1 MPKKKSV
8 TADDA
13 TGIGHKLKLSYF
25 IASVI
30 PIAVT
35 TYIYLVYISPEAESK
50 GQYLIPIVIAVMLAL
65 TVVLSLLGLTMT
77 TRAANDSINTLTK
90 LNHRMDSLLDLTKN
104 FRESFYIDVL
114 MDSITMSATQILN
127 AEASS
132 ILLYDEDEVLR
143 FAYVNGKSSS
153 LKGKAVDIGGGI
165 TGWVAKEGKSVI
177 INDVKKDP
185 RFSDVYDRESGFTT
199 RSIACVPLLID
210 GRNIGIL
217 EVLNKKEGEPFTE
230 QDQKIL
236 YSLADHAAI
245 SIQRSKSNE
254 SSHSDFIQIT
264 DILMTAMD
272 YHVPEKK
279 GHARRVA
286 RYSVKLAKAMG
297 LNEEEQKKIYFGALL
312 HDIGLLKYNQDEYWG
327 LKKFELHPSL
337 GFEMIKAV
345 SIWQPVANYV
355 LSHHERY
362 GGGGYPKGLS
372 GQDIPLGARI
382 ISVAEV
388 FDTLVSGRSYKPAM
402 GFIESAEEIKSN
414 SGIQFDPHVV
424 DIFLANFSKEDIV
437 E

>member
-1 MPKKKSV
+1 MPKKKSATTV
-8 TADDA
+8 DA
-13 TGIGHKLKLSYF
+13 MGIGHKLKLSYF
-25 IASVI
+25 IASII
-30 PIAVT
+30 PIAVM
-35 TYIYLVYISPEAESK
+35 TYIYLVYISPEAQSK
-50 GQYLIPIVIAVMLAL
+50 GQHLVPVVIAIMLVL

-77 TRAANDSINTLTK
+77 TKAANDSINTLTK

-104 FRESFYIDVL
+104 FRESFFIDVL

-132 ILLYDEDEVLR
+132 ILLYDEAEVLR
-143 FAYVNGKSSS
+143 FAYVTGKASS
-153 LKGKAVDIGGGI
+153 LKGKAVNTGGGI
-165 TGWVAKEGKSVI
+165 TGWVAMEGKSVI

-185 RFSDVYDRESGFTT
+185 RFSDVYDRESGFATS
-199 RSIACVPLLID
+199 SIVCVPLVID

-217 EVLNKKEGEPFTE
+217 EVLNKKDGEIFTE

-236 YSLADHAAI
+236 YSLADHAAL
-245 SIQRSKSNE
+245 SIQRSKSYA

-279 GHARRVA
+279 GHARRVS

-312 HDIGLLKYNQDEYWG
+312 HDIGLLKYNQDDYWG

-337 GFEMIKAV
+337 GFEMIRPV
-345 SIWQPVANYV
+345 SLWQPVANYV
-355 LSHHERY
+355 LCHHERY
-362 GGGGYPKGLS
+362 GGGGYPKGIS

-388 FDTLVSGRSYKPAM
+388 FDTLVSARSYKPTMSFVEA
-402 GFIESAEEIKSN
+402 AEEIKSN

>member
-1 MPKKKSV
+1 
-8 TADDA
+8 
-13 TGIGHKLKLSYF
+13 
-25 IASVI
+25 
-30 PIAVT
+30 
-35 TYIYLVYISPEAESK
+35 
-50 GQYLIPIVIAVMLAL
+50 
-65 TVVLSLLGLTMT
+65 MT
-77 TRAANDSINTLTK
+77 TRAANDSIKTLTK
-90 LNHRMDSLLDLTKN
+90 LNHRMDSLLDLTRN
-104 FRESFYIDVL
+104 FRESFFIDVL
-114 MDSITMSATQILN
+114 MDSITVSATQILN

-132 ILLYDEDEVLR
+132 ILLYDEEEVLR

-185 RFSDVYDRESGFTT
+185 RFSDVYDRESGFAT
-199 RSIACVPLLID
+199 RSIVCVPLLID

-217 EVLNKKEGEPFTE
+217 EVLNKKEGEFFTE

-245 SIQRSKSNE
+245 SIQRSKSYE

-264 DILMTAMD
+264 EILMTAMD

-279 GHARRVA
+279 GHARRVS

-345 SIWQPVANYV
+345 SILQPVANYV

-362 GGGGYPKGLS
+362 DGGGYPKGLS

-388 FDTLVSGRSYKPAM
+388 FDILVSGRSYKPAM
-402 GFIESAEEIKSN
+402 GFIEAAEEIKNN

>member
-1 MPKKKSV
+1 MPKRKPV
-8 TADDA
+8 ETDDA
-13 TGIGHKLKLSYF
+13 LSIGHKLKLSYF
-25 IASVI
+25 VASVI
-30 PIAVT
+30 PLAVM
-35 TYIYLVYISPEAESK
+35 TYIYLAYIAPEAESK
-50 GQYLIPIVIAVMLAL
+50 GQYFIPIVIAVLLVL

-77 TRAANDSINTLTK
+77 TKAANDSIKTLTK

-104 FRESFYIDVL
+104 FRESFFVDVL
-114 MDSITMSATQILN
+114 MDSIATSATQILN

-132 ILLYDEDEVLR
+132 ILLYDEAGVLR
-143 FAYVNGKSSS
+143 FAYVTGKASS
-153 LKGKAVDIGGGI
+153 LKGKALDIGVGI
-165 TGWVAKEGKSVI
+165 TGWVAREGKSVI
-177 INDVKKDP
+177 INDVTKDS
-185 RFSDVYDRESGFTT
+185 RFSDEYDRESGFTT
-199 RSIACVPLLID
+199 RSIVCVPLIID

-217 EVLNKKEGEPFTE
+217 EVLNKKEGELFSE

-236 YSLADHAAI
+236 FSLADHAAI
-245 SIQRSKSNE
+245 SIQRSRSHE

-264 DILMTAMD
+264 EILMTAMD

-279 GHARRVA
+279 GHARRVS

-345 SIWQPVANYV
+345 SMWQPVANYV
-355 LSHHERY
+355 LNHHEHY
-362 GGGGYPKGLS
+362 DGSGYPKGLS

-382 ISVAEV
+382 IAVAEV
-388 FDTLVSGRSYKPAM
+388 FDTLVSARSYKPTMSFLEA
-402 GFIESAEEIKSN
+402 ADEIKKN
-414 SGIQFDPHVV
+414 AGIQFDPHVV
-424 DIFLANFSKEDIV
+424 DIFMANFRKEDIV